1 MKKLDYYST
10 HGFPPEF
17 NANRFDNLDAETRRA
32 IARQGGLASGRA
44 RRRRAL
50 IRDSILDS
58 IYAESLKHNLSQEFF
73 DAVEI
78 VMKKEKAKRKR
89 RKSANPAEKTAD

>member
-44 RRRRAL
+44 RRRRAQ

-58 IYAESLKHNLSQEFF
+58 IYTESLKHNLSQEFF
-73 DAVEI
+73 DAVEA
-78 VMKKEKAKRKR
+78 VMKRERAKRKR
-89 RKSANPAEKTAD
+89 RKPLDE